1 MKVVYIVGQDS
12 FKMLLDTVPAQ
23 KEEALI
29 YLLSLSGCK
38 MMVVEPVLTMITLN
52 HELIHIL
59 RGMGLLTGTVAVE
72 KISVVKVLL
81 ILIVKFIIEEFAS
94 LRHSAVSTVTSEM

>member
-1 MKVVYIVGQDS
+1 
-12 FKMLLDTVPAQ
+12 MLC
-23 KEEALI
+23 
-29 YLLSLSGCK
+29 LSWCK
-38 MMVVEPVLTMITLN
+38 MMVVEPVLTVITLN

-59 RGMGLLTGTVAVE
+59 WGMGLLTGTVAVK